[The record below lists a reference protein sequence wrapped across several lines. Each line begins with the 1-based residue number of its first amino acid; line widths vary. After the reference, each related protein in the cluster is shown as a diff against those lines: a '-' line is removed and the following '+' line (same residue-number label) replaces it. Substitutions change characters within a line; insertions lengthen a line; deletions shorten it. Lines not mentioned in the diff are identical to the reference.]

1 MGEIPCFLCGRK
13 LTVRTDKNG
22 KPYLI
27 CDPCGSQHFIR
38 RKQGMERLG
47 DLDLYIQRQKTGL
60 AERMESLLQIQA
72 RLNEIDT
79 LKKDVERL
87 TEEAGIIF
95 RDQEKLRARDAVQN
109 RIDALLFDLEQIAE
123 QID

>member
-1 MGEIPCFLCGRK
+1 MK
-13 LTVRTDKNG
+13 
-22 KPYLI
+22 
-27 CDPCGSQHFIR
+27 
-38 RKQGMERLG
+38 RLG

-79 LKKDVERL
+79 LKKEVERL
-87 TEEAGIIF
+87 TDEAGIIF
-95 RDQEKLRARDAVQN
+95 RDEEKLRARDAVQN

-123 QID
+123 HVD